1 MYSRV
6 TSLEIDTLR
15 IGTDDALSRYRSEVL
30 PRLREEE
37 GFEGVLVLATHE
49 GAGLVI
55 SFWATEAD
63 ARRGTDQEGGLYA
76 ETIARFTTIFRAPPG
91 REQYEVVLADAPA
104 LAAVG

>member
-15 IGTDDALSRYRSEVL
+15 IGMDEALDLYRRDVL
-30 PRLREEE
+30 PRLRAEE
-37 GFEGVLVLATHE
+37 GFEGVLVLATDE

-55 SFWATEAD
+55 SFWATNED
-63 ARRGTDQEGGLYA
+63 ASRGTEHEGGLYV
-76 ETIARFTTIFRAPPG
+76 ETIARFATIFRAPPG
-91 REQYEVVLADAPA
+91 REQYEVVFADAPV